1 MNTKNQRNI
10 ELQENLVKL
19 YKKEEELIGIKE

>member
-19 YKKEEELIGIKE
+19 YKKEELIGIKE